1 MPGTPEPLEF
11 TRILRDV
18 AGGCLSEQGAM
29 AVLGLQPTQFPER
42 ALELQTETEEAEM
55 LSAIGLGPP
64 VDSIRVLEESLALL
78 ERGAI
83 YLEPLQLREVGLA
96 ASGFARF
103 RSAAC
108 GVLPPAVPLGSHVSG
123 LPVLE
128 SLFTHL
134 LRITT
139 PEGELSPGA
148 SPKFAKLFSQVERMR
163 REMSARVAELASRYS
178 ASGVLRDSPPSL
190 RNGRFVL
197 PVSSGKRGSVSGIIH
212 DRSESGSTLFIEPS
226 EMVEQ
231 GNAMQEAEVELQRE
245 KRRILRDATAMVRAE
260 REALERGLEA
270 SVGIDAVFARAIYRA
285 RENTVF
291 PGSGPMNLLG
301 LRHPLIP
308 RDRVVRSDLTLPDS
322 WRVLVISGPN
332 AGGKSVLMKAAALAS
347 VMSRSGLGA
356 CVEPGSTMP
365 FFRSVMVSM
374 GDNQSIA
381 EQLSTY
387 SARLAEQRGM
397 LEDADETT
405 LAVIDE
411 PAAGTDPS
419 TGAAL
424 AAAVLSELASRG
436 VRVLV
441 STHMGQLKKMA
452 SETPGFLNGSLAFD
466 RETLSPSYSFIYGW
480 PGASFTLEVAGA
492 AGIDRSVLEK
502 ARVLAGDSFRLDNL
516 LLELTMTNETRT
528 RETEALAAE
537 RLCEAE
543 AARARESEHR
553 NAVEELSLLI
563 DINREEHRRKLQDI
577 SSRADSLMAVLS
589 RGGAGAGE
597 AREARRKIRELV
609 TNETGNA
616 QAGEAGMRSS
626 SAPAPLST
634 GELSPGDWVDLEGW
648 NQPGRVES
656 IDGATARVRSGS
668 FLLTRP
674 VSSLSRRN
682 DPAPVPV
689 PFSEWAPF
697 KGSHEVNL
705 LGKTVDEAIGELDER
720 IDSAVVCGLF
730 RLRVVHG
737 KGTLMSFVTGWLKK
751 DRRVKSLTQ
760 ASPAEGGTGASI
772 VILKDGS

>member
-1 MPGTPEPLEF
+1 MSGTPEPLEF

-18 AGGCLSEQGAM
+18 AGGCLSEQGAI
-29 AVLGLQPTQFPER
+29 AVLGLQPAPFPER
-42 ALELQTETEEAEM
+42 ALELQTETEEAGM
-55 LSAIGLGPP
+55 LHAMGLRPP
-64 VDSIRVLEESLALL
+64 VENTRVLLESLMLL

-103 RSAAC
+103 RNAAC
-108 GVLPPAVPLGSHVSG
+108 GANPPALPLDSLVSG

-163 REMSARVAELASRYS
+163 RELSARVAELASRYS

-197 PVSSGKRGSVSGIIH
+197 PVASGKRGSISGIIH

-226 EMVEQ
+226 VMVEQ

-245 KRRILRDATAMVRAE
+245 KRRILRDATAMVRTE
-260 REALERGLEA
+260 REPLEKGLEA

-301 LRHPLIP
+301 LRHPLIQ
-308 RDRVVRSDLTLPDS
+308 RDRVIRSDLVLPDS

-347 VMSRSGLGA
+347 VMARAGLGA

-365 FFRSVMVSM
+365 FFTRVMVSM

-381 EQLSTY
+381 EELSTY
-387 SARLAEQRGM
+387 SARLAEQRSM
-397 LEDADETT
+397 LRDADETT

-424 AAAVLSELASRG
+424 AAAVLSELAHRG

-466 RETLSPSYSFIYGW
+466 RETLTPSYSFIYGV

-492 AGIDRSVLEK
+492 AGIDGSVLSK

-516 LLELTMTNETRT
+516 LTELTELNEART

-537 RLCEAE
+537 RLVESE
-543 AARARESEHR
+543 AARAREIEHR
-553 NAVEELSLLI
+553 NSMDELSLLI
-563 DINREEHRRKLQDI
+563 EINREEHRRKLEDI
-577 SSRADSLMAVLS
+577 SSRADSLLAVLS
-589 RGGAGAGE
+589 RGGTDHSD

-609 TNETGNA
+609 VK
-616 QAGEAGMRSS
+616 EAGNVKGTEAAKRSS
-626 SAPAPLST
+626 SAPLPT
-634 GELSPGDWVDLEGW
+634 GDLSPGDWVDLEGW

-674 VSSLSRRN
+674 LSSLRRRD
-682 DPAPVPV
+682 DPAPAPV
-689 PFSEWAPF
+689 RIPEWAPVQ
-697 KGSHEVNL
+697 GSHEVNL
-705 LGKTVDEAIGELDER
+705 LGKTVDESIGELDER
-720 IDSAVVCGLF
+720 IDSAVACGLF

-751 DRRVKSLTQ
+751 DRRVKTLTQ

>member
-1 MPGTPEPLEF
+1 MSGIPEQLEF
-11 TRILRDV
+11 TRILGDV
-18 AGGCLSEQGAM
+18 AGGCLSEPGAM
-29 AVLGLQPTQFPER
+29 AVLALEPASSPER

-55 LSAIGLGPP
+55 LSAMGLRPP
-64 VDSIRVLEESLALL
+64 VDNTRVLAESLALL
-78 ERGAI
+78 GRGAI
-83 YLEPLQLREVGLA
+83 CLDPSQLREVGLA

-103 RSAAC
+103 RSAASAAN
-108 GVLPPAVPLGSHVSG
+108 PPTVPLDSLVTD

-128 SLFTHL
+128 GLVGHL

-148 SPKFAKLFSQVERMR
+148 SPRYAKLFAQVDRMR
-163 REMSARVAELASRYS
+163 RELAARVAELASRFA

-197 PVSSGKRGSVSGIIH
+197 PVASGRRASVSGIIH

-231 GNAMQEAEVELQRE
+231 GNSMQEAEVELQRE
-245 KRRILRDATAMVRAE
+245 KRRILRDATAMVRAA
-260 REALERGLEA
+260 RDGLELGLKA
-270 SVGIDAVFARAIYRA
+270 SVGIDAVFARAMYRS
-285 RENTVF
+285 RGNTVF
-291 PGSGPMNLLG
+291 PGTGPMNLLG

-308 RDRVVRSDLTLPDS
+308 LERVVKSDLSLPDH

-356 CVEPGSTMP
+356 CVDPGSTMP
-365 FFRSVMVSM
+365 FFRRVMVSM

-381 EQLSTY
+381 DQLSTY

-397 LEDADETT
+397 LEAADEST

-424 AAAVLSELASRG
+424 AAAVLSELASRD

-466 RETLSPSYSFIYGW
+466 RETLSPSYSFIYGV

-492 AGIDRSVLEK
+492 AGINGSVLEK

-516 LLELTMTNETRT
+516 LTELSMTIESHA
-528 RETEALAAE
+528 REAEALAE
-537 RLCEAE
+537 QRRIEAE
-543 AARARESEHR
+543 AARVRDAEHR
-553 NAVEELSLLI
+553 SSREELSLLI
-563 DINREEHRRKLQDI
+563 EINREEHRRRLQDI
-577 SSRADSLMAVLS
+577 SSRADSLLAVMS
-589 RGGAGAGE
+589 RGGADPGE

-609 TNETGNA
+609 
-616 QAGEAGMRSS
+616 AGEAGEAGPSDSGRTAPNIA
-626 SAPAPLST
+626 SARPA
-634 GELSPGDWVDLEGW
+634 GELSQGDWVDIEGW
-648 NQPGRVES
+648 NQPGRIES

-674 VSSLSRRN
+674 VNSLSRRN
-682 DPAPVPV
+682 DPAPAPV
-689 PFSEWAPF
+689 PLSEWAPIQ
-697 KGSHEVNL
+697 GSHEVNL
-705 LGKTVDEAIGELDER
+705 LGMTVDEAIGELDGKM
-720 IDSAVVCGLF
+720 DSAVACGLS
-730 RLRVVHG
+730 RLRVIHG
-737 KGTLMSFVTGWLKK
+737 KGTLMSFVTAWLRK
-751 DRRVKSLTQ
+751 DRRVKTLAQ

-772 VILKDGS
+772 VILKDGR

>member
-1 MPGTPEPLEF
+1 MPGIPEPLEF

-29 AVLGLQPTQFPER
+29 AVLGLQPTASPER

-55 LSAIGLGPP
+55 LDTMGLRPP
-64 VDSIRVLEESLALL
+64 VDNARVLLESLVLL

-108 GVLPPAVPLGSHVSG
+108 AANPSAVPLAALVDG
-123 LPVLE
+123 LPVLD

-139 PEGELSPGA
+139 PEGELAPGA

-178 ASGVLRDSPPSL
+178 SSGVLRDSPPSL

-197 PVSSGKRGSVSGIIH
+197 PVASGKRGSVPGIIH

-226 EMVEQ
+226 ETVAQ

-245 KRRILRDATAMVRAE
+245 KRRILRDATALVRSE
-260 REALERGLEA
+260 REALEKGLEA
-270 SVGIDAVFARAIYRA
+270 SVGIDAVFARAVYRA

-308 RDRVVRSDLTLPDS
+308 RDRVVRSDLTLPDT

-387 SARLAEQRGM
+387 SARLAEQRNM
-397 LEDADETT
+397 LRHADETT
-405 LAVIDE
+405 LAIIDE

-424 AAAVLSELASRG
+424 AAAVLSELAFRG

-466 RETLSPSYSFIYGW
+466 RETLSPSYSFIYGV
-480 PGASFTLEVAGA
+480 PGASFTLEVASA
-492 AGIDRSVLEK
+492 AGIDGSVLER

-516 LLELTMTNETRT
+516 LTELTMINEART

-537 RLCEAE
+537 RLSE
-543 AARARESEHR
+543 ARAATVRESEHR
-553 NAVEELSLLI
+553 SAIEEMSLLLE
-563 DINREEHRRKLQDI
+563 INREEHRQKLQDI
-577 SSRADSLMAVLS
+577 SSKADSLLAVLS
-589 RGGAGAGE
+589 RGGTDPGL

-609 TNETGNA
+609 LKETDKTLAGETGKR
-616 QAGEAGMRSS
+616 QS
-626 SAPAPLST
+626 SAPLPP
-634 GELSPGDWVDLEGW
+634 GELFPGDWVDLEGW

-682 DPAPVPV
+682 DPAPAPV
-689 PFSEWAPF
+689 PFSEWAPVQ
-697 KGSHEVNL
+697 GSHEVNL
-705 LGKTVDEAIGELDER
+705 LGRTVDESIGELDER
-720 IDSAVVCGLF
+720 IDSAVACGLF

-737 KGTLMSFVTGWLKK
+737 KGTLMAFVTGWLKK
-751 DRRVKSLTQ
+751 DRRVKTLVQ

>member
-1 MPGTPEPLEF
+1 MPGIPEPLEF
-11 TRILRDV
+11 SRILSDV
-18 AGGCLSEQGAM
+18 AGGCLCEQGAIR
-29 AVLGLQPTQFPER
+29 VLGLEPAASPER
-42 ALELQTETEEAEM
+42 ALELRTETEEAEM
-55 LSAIGLGPP
+55 LSAMGLRPP
-64 VDSIRVLEESLALL
+64 VENTRVLGESLTLL
-78 ERGAI
+78 GKGAI
-83 YLEPLQLREVGLA
+83 YLEPLQLRGVGLA
-96 ASGFARF
+96 ASGFSAF

-108 GVLPPAVPLGSHVSG
+108 AACPPAVPLGSHVSG

-128 SLFTHL
+128 GLVAHL
-134 LRITT
+134 LCITT

-148 SPKFAKLFSQVERMR
+148 SPRHARLFSQVERMR
-163 REMSARVAELASRYS
+163 RDMAARVAELASRY
-178 ASGVLRDSPPSL
+178 ASSGALRDSPPSL

-197 PVSSGKRGSVSGIIH
+197 PVASGKRASVPGIIH

-226 EMVEQ
+226 AMVEQ

-245 KRRILRDATAMVRAE
+245 RRRILRDATAMVRAE
-260 REALERGLEA
+260 REALAGGLEA
-270 SVGIDAVFARAIYRA
+270 SVRIDAVFARAIYRF
-285 RENTVF
+285 RERTVF
-291 PGSGPMNLLG
+291 PGTGPMNLLG

-308 RDRVVRSDLTLPDS
+308 ADRVVRSDLTLPDN

-365 FFRSVMVSM
+365 FFRKVMVSM
-374 GDNQSIA
+374 GDNQSIS

-397 LEDADETT
+397 LESADGTT

-466 RETLSPSYSFIYGW
+466 RETLTPSYSFVYGV

-492 AGIDRSVLEK
+492 AGIGPGVLEK
-502 ARVLAGDSFRLDNL
+502 ARVLAGDSFVLDNL
-516 LLELTMTNETRT
+516 LTELTATCEARA
-528 RETEALAAE
+528 RETEALAAQ
-537 RLCEAE
+537 RQSEAE
-543 AARARESEHR
+543 AARLRETEHR
-553 NAVEELSLLI
+553 NAQEELSLLI
-563 DINREEHRRKLQDI
+563 EINREEHRRKLQDI
-577 SSRADSLMAVLS
+577 SSRADSLLAVMS
-589 RGGAGAGE
+589 RGGTDPGE
-597 AREARRKIRELV
+597 ARESRRKIRELV
-609 TNETGNA
+609 AKETAETTPGDGGKRPA
-616 QAGEAGMRSS
+616 AAH
-626 SAPAPLST
+626 APRLP
-634 GELSPGDWVDLEGW
+634 GDLSPGDWVDLEGW
-648 NQPGRVES
+648 NQPGRIES

-674 VSSLSRRN
+674 LSSLSRR
-682 DPAPVPV
+682 DDPAPAPVPV
-689 PFSEWAPF
+689 SEWAPVQ
-697 KGSHEVNL
+697 GSHEVNL

-720 IDSAVVCGLF
+720 MDSAVACGLF
-730 RLRVVHG
+730 RLRVIHG
-737 KGTLMSFVTGWLKK
+737 KGTLMSFVTAWLKK
-751 DRRVKSLTQ
+751 DRRVKTVSQ
-760 ASPAEGGTGASI
+760 ASPAEGGAGASI
-772 VILKDGS
+772 VILKDGR

>member
-1 MPGTPEPLEF
+1 
-11 TRILRDV
+11 
-18 AGGCLSEQGAM
+18 
-29 AVLGLQPTQFPER
+29 
-42 ALELQTETEEAEM
+42 
-55 LSAIGLGPP
+55 
-64 VDSIRVLEESLALL
+64 
-78 ERGAI
+78 
-83 YLEPLQLREVGLA
+83 
-96 ASGFARF
+96 
-103 RSAAC
+103 
-108 GVLPPAVPLGSHVSG
+108 
-123 LPVLE
+123 
-128 SLFTHL
+128 
-134 LRITT
+134 
-139 PEGELSPGA
+139 
-148 SPKFAKLFSQVERMR
+148 
-163 REMSARVAELASRYS
+163 
-178 ASGVLRDSPPSL
+178 
-190 RNGRFVL
+190 
-197 PVSSGKRGSVSGIIH
+197 
-212 DRSESGSTLFIEPS
+212 
-226 EMVEQ
+226 
-231 GNAMQEAEVELQRE
+231 MQEAEVELQRD

-260 REALERGLEA
+260 REALEEGLKV
-270 SVGIDAVFARAIYRA
+270 SVEIDAIFARAVYRA

-291 PGSGPMNLLG
+291 PGSGPLNLLG

-387 SARLAEQRGM
+387 SARLAEQKGM
-397 LEDADETT
+397 LEEADGTT

-424 AAAVLSELASRG
+424 AAAVLSELACRG

-466 RETLSPSYSFIYGW
+466 RETLTPSYSFIYGV

-492 AGIDRSVLEK
+492 AGIDAGVLER

-516 LLELTMTNETRT
+516 LQELTMTNEART

-537 RLCEAE
+537 RLRE
-543 AARARESEHR
+543 AAAARERETEHR
-553 NAVEELSLLI
+553 NAQEELSLLI
-563 DINREEHRRKLQDI
+563 EQNREEHSRKLQGI
-577 SSRADSLMAVLS
+577 SSRADSLLAVIS
-589 RGGAGAGE
+589 RGAADPGE

-609 TNETGNA
+609 EKETAKTPG
-616 QAGEAGMRSS
+616 GEAGKR
-626 SAPAPLST
+626 SAPAPAPRHA
-634 GELSPGDWVDLEGW
+634 GELSPGDWVDIEGW

-674 VSSLSRRN
+674 AGSLSRRN
-682 DPAPVPV
+682 DPAPPPV
-689 PFSEWAPF
+689 PSSEWAPVQ
-697 KGSHEVNL
+697 GSHEVNL

-720 IDSAVVCGLF
+720 IDSAVACGLF

-751 DRRVKSLTQ
+751 DRRVKTLGQ

>member
-1 MPGTPEPLEF
+1 MPGIPEPLEF

-29 AVLGLQPTQFPER
+29 AVLGLQPTPSPER

-55 LSAIGLGPP
+55 LYAMGHRPP
-64 VDSIRVLEESLALL
+64 VENTRVLGESLDLL
-78 ERGAI
+78 GRGAI

-103 RSAAC
+103 RSSARGAN
-108 GVLPPAVPLGSHVSG
+108 PPALPLGSLVAG

-128 SLFTHL
+128 SLYAHL

-197 PVSSGKRGSVSGIIH
+197 PVASGRRGSISGIIH

-226 EMVEQ
+226 EMVEH
-231 GNAMQEAEVELQRE
+231 GNDMQEAEVELQRE

-260 REALERGLEA
+260 REALEKGLEA
-270 SVGIDAVFARAIYRA
+270 SVDIDAVFARAIYRE

-308 RDRVVRSDLTLPDS
+308 RDRVVTSNLTLPDT

-356 CVEPGSTMP
+356 CAAPGSTMP

-397 LEDADETT
+397 LQHADGNT

-466 RETLSPSYSFIYGW
+466 RETLSPSYSFIYGV

-492 AGIDRSVLEK
+492 AGIDGSVLER

-516 LLELTMTNETRT
+516 LTELTTLNESRT
-528 RETEALAAE
+528 RETEALAAA
-537 RLCEAE
+537 RLSEAQ
-543 AARARESEHR
+543 AARTRESEHR
-553 NAVEELSLLI
+553 NAIYELSLLI
-563 DINREEHRRKLQDI
+563 EMNREEHRLKLQDI
-577 SSRADSLMAVLS
+577 SSRADSLLAVLS
-589 RGGAGAGE
+589 RGGTDPGL

-609 TNETGNA
+609 VKETVEA
-616 QAGEAGMRSS
+616 KAGEAVKRPSN
-626 SAPAPLST
+626 APSPLPT

-674 VSSLSRRN
+674 VCSLSRRN
-682 DPAPVPV
+682 DPAPAPV

-705 LGKTVDEAIGELDER
+705 LGKTVDEAVGELDER
-720 IDSAVVCGLF
+720 IDSAVACGLF

-751 DRRVKSLTQ
+751 DRRVKSLAQ

>member
-1 MPGTPEPLEF
+1 VPGTPEPLEF

-18 AGGCLSEQGAM
+18 ATGCLSEKGAL
-29 AVLGLQPTQFPER
+29 AVLCLQPTPFPEK
-42 ALELQTETEEAEM
+42 ALELQTGTEEAEM
-55 LSAIGLGPP
+55 LSAMGLTPP
-64 VDSIRVLEESLALL
+64 VQNTRVLGESLALL

-96 ASGFARF
+96 AQGFARF
-103 RSAAC
+103 RIAAC
-108 GVLPPAVPLGSHVSG
+108 AANPPAVPLGQLLSDLPG
-123 LPVLE
+123 LD
-128 SLFTHL
+128 SLFGHL
-134 LRITT
+134 LHITT
-139 PEGELSPGA
+139 PEGELAPGA
-148 SPKFAKLFSQVERMR
+148 SPKFAKLFSQAERLR
-163 REMSARVAELASRYS
+163 REMSSRVAELASRYS

-197 PVSSGKRGSVSGIIH
+197 PVASGKRGSISGIIH

-226 EMVEQ
+226 ELVEQ
-231 GNAMQEAEVELQRE
+231 GNAMQEAEMELQRE

-260 REALERGLEA
+260 REALQRGLDA
-270 SVGIDAVFARAIYRA
+270 SVGIDAVFARAVYRA

-308 RDRVVRSDLTLPDS
+308 RDRVVRSDLALPDS

-332 AGGKSVLMKAAALAS
+332 AGGKSVLMKAAGLAS
-347 VMSRSGLGA
+347 VMARSGLGA

-365 FFRSVMVSM
+365 FFTRVMVSM

-381 EQLSTY
+381 EELSTY
-387 SARLAEQRGM
+387 SARLAEQKGM
-397 LEDADETT
+397 LEEADETT

-424 AAAVLSELASRG
+424 AAAVLSELAARG

-466 RETLSPSYSFIYGW
+466 RETLTPSYSFIYGV

-492 AGIDRSVLEK
+492 TGINRSVLER

-516 LLELTMTNETRT
+516 LLELTVTNEART

-537 RLCEAE
+537 RKSESE
-543 AARARESEHR
+543 AARVRESEHR
-553 NAVEELSLLI
+553 NALEELSLLI
-563 DINREEHRRKLQDI
+563 EINREEHRRKLQDI
-577 SSRADSLMAVLS
+577 SSRADSLLAVLS
-589 RGGAGAGE
+589 RGGTDPGE
-597 AREARRKIRELV
+597 ARETRRKIRELV
-609 TNETGNA
+609 TKETGKTP
-616 QAGEAGMRSS
+616 AGEAGKHDP
-626 SAPAPLST
+626 SAPAPRPA
-634 GELSPGDWVDLEGW
+634 GELAPGDWVDLEGW

-656 IDGATARVRSGS
+656 MDGATARVRSGS

-674 VSSLSRRN
+674 VSSLTRRN
-682 DPAPVPV
+682 DPAPAPV
-689 PFSEWAPF
+689 PFSEWAPV

-705 LGKTVDEAIGELDER
+705 LGKTVDESIGELDER
-720 IDSAVVCGLF
+720 IDSAVACGLF

-751 DRRVKSLTQ
+751 DRRVKTLTQ